1 MAENVHKMPF
11 VSIIIPVFND
21 NRSLR
26 ICLDALNTQTYPK
39 DKYEVIVI
47 DNNSQEIVSDV
58 TNDFEQVT
66 LAHESRPGSYIARNK
81 GLSLAKGNVIA
92 FTDADCV
99 PTPTWLENGVA
110 ALLSEPNVGLVA
122 GHIDLFAEDPDNPNP
137 FELYEMLA
145 LGFPQDQFLE
155 NGQFG
160 VTANLFTFSHVIEAV
175 GDFDKTLKSGGDKQW
190 GQRVFKAGY
199 KQLYGK
205 DACVK
210 HPTRNT
216 WDDLY
221 KRCTRI
227 MGGRYDAIKTSKTTQ
242 LALLI
247 DFISFLKPPV
257 RFFIRT
263 WQDKRLRTP
272 RQKFQFTTV
281 MLRLRGAAIK
291 ERMRLQFG
299 GGISER
305 G

>member
-1 MAENVHKMPF
+1 MTAKLAQTPF
-11 VSIIIPVFND
+11 VSIIIPVYNSNKFLGN
-21 NRSLR
+21 
-26 ICLDALNTQTYPK
+26 CLAALSKQTYAK
-39 DKYEVIVI
+39 DRYEIIVV
-47 DNNSQEIVSDV
+47 DNNSTETVSDV

-66 LAHESRPGSYIARNK
+66 LTHESQPGSYIARNK
-81 GLSLAKGNVIA
+81 GLSLAKGDVIA
-92 FTDADCV
+92 FTDADCI

-110 ALLSEPNVGLVA
+110 VLLSEPNVGLVA
-122 GHIDLFAEDPDNPNP
+122 GHIDLFAEDANNPNP
-137 FELYEMLA
+137 YELYEIIA

-160 VTANLFTFSHVIEAV
+160 VTANLFTFSHVIKAV

-190 GQRVFKAGY
+190 GQRVFNTGY
-199 KQLYGK
+199 RQLYAK

-227 MGGRYDAIKTSKTTQ
+227 MGGRYDAIKTGKTTQ

-272 RQKFQFTTV
+272 RQKIQFTTV